1 MAQNTTSLN
10 HGAPDEG
17 KGGGGTVLG
26 IIIGTVLAIMAVI
39 MLPTTIVIMVG
50 LVPSAVA
57 FFVDSSREKLLGT
70 TVLSLNVAGVL
81 PAVLRLW
88 KTGHH
93 MENAISLI
101 SQPSV
106 LIMVLIPSGMGWLLY
121 IYMPQIASKL
131 VRKRA
136 ESRIRSLEKQQ
147 KELIEQWSVAVTNGV
162 PINPE
167 EAPEKPKV
175 ESTEGSVTA

>member
-1 MAQNTTSLN
+1 MSDAQTPKSESK
-10 HGAPDEG
+10 GAVWG
-17 KGGGGTVLG
+17 ITGG
-26 IIIGTVLAIMAVI
+26 IILAVMAVVL
-39 MLPTTIVIMVG
+39 LPTTIIIMIG

-57 FFVDSSREKLLGT
+57 FFVDNSRERLLGS

-93 MENAISLI
+93 MDNAIAI
-101 SQPSV
+101 ITQPSV
-106 LIMVLIPSGMGWLLY
+106 LTMILVPSGIGWLLY
-121 IYMPQIASKL
+121 IYTPQIASKL

-136 ESRIRSLEKQQ
+136 ESRIRALEKQQ
-147 KELIEQWSVAVTNGV
+147 KELIEQWSPAVTNGV
-162 PINPE
+162 PMNPDE
-167 EAPEKPKV
+167 PQEKPKA